1 MHDLSTQQA
10 VFPATLHQKTTR
22 PFFMATPNRTPSAP
36 HPRPGMK
43 TCRFGPCLAHCQIG
57 PGPPGVQTAEVPA
70 EAPLLQRLQRF
81 RMGRTPVPAPRRR
94 KYSMVVTIVLVWN
107 WDNSRRN
114 ICIYIYIWM
123 DKFEL
128 HSELGA
134 PIGELRS
141 FESQP
146 AELECPLSVLLES
159 EKFILKN
166 LQTKLE

>member
-114 ICIYIYIWM
+114 ICIYIYIYGWTSLNCTLSL
-123 DKFEL
+123 EL
-128 HSELGA
+128 PLVSCGHSKV
-134 PIGELRS
+134 
-141 FESQP
+141 SQP
-146 AELECPLSVLLES
+146 SSNALCLSFWS
-159 EKFILKN
+159 LKSSS
-166 LQTKLE
+166 